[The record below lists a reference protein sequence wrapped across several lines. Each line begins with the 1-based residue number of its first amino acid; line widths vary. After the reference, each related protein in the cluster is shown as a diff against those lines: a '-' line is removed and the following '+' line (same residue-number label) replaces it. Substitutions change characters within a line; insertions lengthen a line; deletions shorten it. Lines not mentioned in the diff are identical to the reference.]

1 MQQGWKS
8 KSLCAAGIFRR
19 VEGTVLNWG
28 QGRKGGCE
36 LSPIMPPGV
45 QPCRAVTVQFGMNFP
60 LLRVAELRDLES
72 RHAAAQPPLMARA
85 GHAAAAVAMKLLA
98 NHRSPVLVFAGP
110 GNNGGDAFVLARVLH
125 DWGIAVRVVFCGE
138 AEKLPADA
146 RQAFAQWRATGAK
159 VYTDA
164 PAGDYGLVVDGLF
177 GIGLMRPIAGDYAT
191 LIERINGFAGPVL
204 ALDIPSGLDADT
216 GCVVGGETG
225 CCVRAAHTVSFIAGK
240 PGLYTLDGPDHCG
253 EVTIETL
260 GLPDAN
266 SSEYP
271 GSLLT
276 LDDFRSHLTP
286 RPRNTHKGSFG
297 SLAVIGGA
305 HGMTGAA
312 LLAGRAALHLGAG
325 RVFVGLLEPMAVDP
339 VQPEL
344 MLRSA
349 TDAMNQAT
357 AAVIGPGLGVA
368 DAALEM
374 VRRITSADFP
384 LLLDADALNL
394 LAMHPVLAARMA
406 KRSAPTLLTPH
417 PAEAAR
423 LLATTIESVQADRV
437 IAALELAR
445 RFHAHVALKGCGT
458 VTAHPDGRWR
468 INTTGNAG
476 LATAGTGDV
485 LAGMAG
491 ALLAQ
496 HWPADK
502 ALACAVHLHGAAADQ
517 LAREGQGPIGLAA
530 SELISPARQIFNH
543 WITPY
548 V

>member
-1 MQQGWKS
+1 
-8 KSLCAAGIFRR
+8 
-19 VEGTVLNWG
+19 
-28 QGRKGGCE
+28 
-36 LSPIMPPGV
+36 MPLGV
-45 QPCRAVTVQFGMNFP
+45 QPCCAATVQFGMNFP

-72 RHAAAQPPLMARA
+72 RHAAVQPPLMERA
-85 GHAAAAVAMKLLA
+85 GQAAAAVAMKMLG
-98 NHRSPVLVFAGP
+98 NHRAPVLVFAGP
-110 GNNGGDAFVLARVLH
+110 GNNGGDAFVLARVLREQ
-125 DWGIAVRVVFCGE
+125 GIDVRVVFRGE

-146 RQAFAQWRATGAK
+146 RRAFAQWRAAGGVA
-159 VYTDA
+159 YTDA

-177 GIGLMRPIAGDYAT
+177 GIGLMRPIAGDYAA

-216 GCVVGGETG
+216 GCVLGGETG
-225 CCVRAAHTVSFIAGK
+225 CCARAAHTVSFIAGK

-260 GLPDAN
+260 GLPEADSKENAN
-266 SSEYP
+266 AYP
-271 GSLLT
+271 GALLT
-276 LDDFRSHLTP
+276 LDDFRSHLAP
-286 RPRNTHKGSFG
+286 RQRNTHKGNFG

-305 HGMTGAA
+305 HGMTGAV

-344 MLRSA
+344 MLRTPA
-349 TDAMNQAT
+349 DAMHQAT

-423 LLATTIESVQADRV
+423 LLATSIEIVQADRI

-445 RFHAHVALKGCGT
+445 RFNAHVALKGCGT
-458 VTAHPDGRWR
+458 VIAHPDGRWR

-485 LAGMAG
+485 LAGMTG

-496 HWPADK
+496 HWPAGK
-502 ALACAVHLHGAAADQ
+502 ALACAVHLHGAAADR
-517 LAREGQGPIGLAA
+517 LAREGQGPIGLSA
-530 SELISPARQIFNH
+530 SELIAPARQIFNH
-543 WITPY
+543 WTTPH